1 MKIIQ
6 ANCGKLN
13 ETLGSS
19 KVFKC
24 SQCHYS
30 ADRDIQAARNILL
43 SFLTL
48 RAISFKKLE
57 LGLQPKTEIEQSRQ
71 LYHINGGE
79 SWKNDYSGAE
89 LEVMF
94 ILITND
100 NFI

>member
-1 MKIIQ
+1 M
-6 ANCGKLN
+6 L
-13 ETLGSS
+13 
-19 KVFKC
+19 VFKIKEQIYEPTK
-24 SQCHYS
+24 S
-30 ADRDIQAARNILL
+30 
-43 SFLTL
+43 LTL
-48 RAISFKKLE
+48 RAISFKKLA